1 VTHYKVFSFD
11 QRKKRNE
18 IMCTPGETAQNFM
31 YANRYQQIKKL
42 GQGSFGT
49 VYLVH
54 DTKSKREKYERKN
67 KTEILSI
74 KDFIF

>member
-1 VTHYKVFSFD
+1 
-11 QRKKRNE
+11 
-18 IMCTPGETAQNFM
+18 MCAPGETAQSFT

-54 DTKSKREKYERKN
+54 DIKSKHEKYALKN
-67 KTEILSI
+67 NCFDINNSY
-74 KDFIF
+74 